1 MSRKVFTLIAEHRA
15 GNDEFR
21 PRNPQVVAEY
31 RSHLAAI
38 RAASILQYS
47 YRILL
52 GKGTFTT
59 KEEGLIDGK
68 WISACW
74 RKNNSPRYL
83 VILSVFESVQ
93 QEDFEDDS
101 SNEGGDF

>member
-1 MSRKVFTLIAEHRA
+1 MSKKIFTLTAEHRA
-15 GNDEFR
+15 GKDEFR

-38 RAASILQYS
+38 RAASILQNS

-59 KEEGLIDGK
+59 NEEGTIDGK

-74 RKNNSPRYL
+74 RKNNSPPYL
-83 VILSVFESVQ
+83 VILSVDEGVQ
-93 QEDFEDDS
+93 QDDYEDHSSDEDS
-101 SNEGGDF
+101 DF